1 MKKSLLFVAA
11 IFAALTANAQQT
23 WHCVNDGDQFEVQE
37 NKVVITP
44 GTSKSTAGEHTQVAA
59 DVFGDNIKVFLC
71 DGGADWTVKNEKATA
86 GTFVA
91 SNGVEYSKSYIQ
103 GGTNGSA
110 GSLDKGGTESA
121 HIEVEALVD
130 GKLAVAAK
138 YGKNKPIWAASVET
152 ATYEDVID
160 YLDLTAQNNMG
171 VWGQYIKDDGTLGDA
186 VAATATADVYSALEY
201 DLKAGNTY
209 FFWVSGSKIMLCGL
223 TFTAGAGTGINGI
236 TVDGADNA
244 NAPVYNLAGQRVSK
258 DAKGILIQ
266 NGKKF
271 IK

>member
-1 MKKSLLFVAA
+1 MLFR
-11 IFAALTANAQQT
+11 
-23 WHCVNDGDQFEVQE
+23 
-37 NKVVITP
+37 
-44 GTSKSTAGEHTQVAA
+44 S
-59 DVFGDNIKVFLC
+59 C
-71 DGGADWTVKNEKATA
+71 DGGADWTVKNDKATA

-110 GSLDKGGTESA
+110 GSLDKSGTESA
-121 HIEVEALVD
+121 HIEVVALVD

-138 YGKNKPIWAASVET
+138 YGKNKPIWAASIET
-152 ATYEDVID
+152 AKYEDEID
-160 YLDLTAQNNMG
+160 YLDLSGQNNMG
-171 VWGQYIKDDGTLGDA
+171 VWGQYIKEDGTLGDA
-186 VAATATADVYSALEY
+186 VTATATADVYSALEY

-223 TFTAGAGTGINGI
+223 TFTAGATGINGI